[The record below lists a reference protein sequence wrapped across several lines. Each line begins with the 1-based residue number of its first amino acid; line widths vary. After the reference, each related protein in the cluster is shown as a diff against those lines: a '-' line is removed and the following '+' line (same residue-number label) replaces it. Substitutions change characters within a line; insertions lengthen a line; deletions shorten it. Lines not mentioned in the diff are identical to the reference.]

1 MMEDHLEKAGFS
13 LADLNTVAVVGS
25 SDAVRQAVKAGLGVS
40 ILSIRALQ
48 DDIQAG
54 RMTAVRLKGLKLER
68 SFSIILLKGK
78 SRSLVCQVFL
88 DFLMKEKQK
97 FS

>member
-1 MMEDHLEKAGFS
+1 
-13 LADLNTVAVVGS
+13 VGS

-48 DDIQAG
+48 GDIETG
-54 RMTAVRLKGLKLER
+54 RISAVRLKGLQLER
-68 SFSIILLKGK
+68 SFSVILLKGK
-78 SRSLVCQVFL
+78 SRSPLCQKFL